1 MRKFLL
7 VGCCLVCT
15 FLAGA
20 QSPGVKGVLTDTT
33 EKKNLTNAVVALLKQ
48 SDSTLITFT
57 RTDDKGGFS
66 LKTPTAGSYILLI
79 SYPRFADW
87 ADVITVPAGSPLDL
101 GQVSMT
107 PKSVLLDAVVVR
119 NGNAIRIKG
128 DTTEFVADSFKV
140 KEGATVEDLLKKLP
154 GLTVNSKGEITAQ
167 GKKVDKVLVDGEEF
181 FGDDPTIATQNLGAK
196 TVDRVQVY
204 DTKTEQQ
211 QMSGVTTG
219 AEGKTINIK
228 LKAEAKRGAF
238 GKAEASSNFD
248 NLTDAKLML
257 NRFAGNKKLSVYGSK
272 SNTSTGNLNW
282 EDRRKLGIEND
293 VEYDEISGYYF
304 SFSNDDTFNDW
315 SLRGLPNAWT
325 AGAMFGNK
333 WNTDKNNVT
342 GNYRYNRLET
352 TNETSI
358 SKQTL
363 LADTTY
369 FNNSLSR
376 TNGLNQQHVMSGKYE
391 WKPDSMNTIKFTVAG
406 TYKTTESF
414 NATSSEALN
423 EALEFVNTSTRVNES
438 NLTRKNLDNVL
449 SHKMISKKKLNRQW
463 MTTVRYGITTDDS
476 KGSLIAVNNF
486 YSGGIPDS
494 IDLVDQVKRNQGES
508 HTFGFK
514 STWLEPLSLKWTW
527 MLEYSFNN
535 NKSFSGRDTYEKDV
549 DGKYTVV
556 NPVFSNHFDLDVNAH
571 TGNTMLRY
579 NVKKIRFA
587 FGSGISSVHLGLFD
601 KDKQKQKDYHFLNFT
616 PSAQFGVTLK
626 QQSGFS
632 INYRGTTRQPTI
644 EQLQPIRDNNDP
656 LNVYLG
662 NPALKV
668 GFNHNIGFFINDYKV
683 LSGRSIW
690 INGGYNFTD
699 RAISTISN
707 IDSFGVR
714 TYQPVNV
721 NGNNNWYFYGN
732 FEFSRKDN
740 KPYFGF
746 NIESNGGKNVS
757 FLNTK
762 MNENQYTTLGF
773 SFTLGI
779 EKENKYSFQINP
791 ELKRNMS
798 KSSLRPDINNNYWS
812 YGTSVEGSLQLPWK
826 LEVRSNADFDFRE
839 KIAAFATNTNI
850 INWSAYLEKKIFKKN
865 TGKLIFSA
873 RDILNQNKGFNR
885 TINSNFISDERYQR
899 LSRYFMLG
907 FQWSFTQMP
916 GAVKP

>member
-7 VGCCLVCT
+7 AGYCFALT
-15 FLAGA
+15 FCASA
-20 QSPGVKGVLTDTT
+20 QSPGVKGIVTDTT
-33 EKKNLTNAVVALLKQ
+33 EKKNLPHAVVVLLKQ
-48 SDSTLITFT
+48 ADSTLVSFT
-57 RTDDKGGFS
+57 RTDEKGGFS
-66 LKTPTAGSYILLI
+66 LKSPAAGEYILLV

-87 ADVITVPAGSPLDL
+87 ADKVSIPAGNLLDI
-101 GQVSMT
+101 GQLSLT
-107 PKSVLLDAVVVR
+107 PKSVLLDAVVIR
-119 NGNAIRIKG
+119 SGNAIRIKG

-204 DTKTEQQ
+204 DTKSEQQ

-228 LKAEAKRGAF
+228 LKEDAKKGAF
-238 GKAEASSNFD
+238 GKVEAGTNFD

-257 NRFAGNKKLSVYGSK
+257 NRFMGKKKFSVFGSK

-282 EDRRKLGIEND
+282 EDRQKLGFEND
-293 VEYDEISGYYF
+293 AEYDEISGYYF
-304 SFSNDDTFNDW
+304 SFNNDETFNDW
-315 SLRGLPNAWT
+315 SLRGLPDAWT
-325 AGAMFGNK
+325 AGALFGNK
-333 WNTDKNNVT
+333 WNGDKNNLN
-342 GNYRYNRLET
+342 GNYRYNRLNT

-363 LADTTY
+363 LEDTTY
-369 FNNSLSR
+369 YNNSLSSAR
-376 TNGLNQQHVMSGKYE
+376 GFNQQHMVSGKYE
-391 WKPDSMNTIKFTVAG
+391 WKPDSANTIKFTVSG

-423 EALEFVNTSTRVNES
+423 EAKEFVNTSTRVNES
-438 NLTRKNLDNVL
+438 DLTRTNLDNII
-449 SHKMISKKKLNRQW
+449 SHKMMSLKKKNRQW
-463 MTTVRYGITTDDS
+463 MTTLRYGIISDDT
-476 KGSLIAVNNF
+476 KGSLTAVNNF
-486 YSGGIPDS
+486 YSGGVLDS
-494 IDLVDQVKRNQGES
+494 IDLVDQVKNNKGES

-535 NKSFSGRDTYEKDV
+535 NKSISGRNTFEKDV
-549 DGKYTVV
+549 DGKYTIV

-571 TGNTMLRY
+571 TGNTMFRY
-579 NVKKIRFA
+579 NVKKIRVA
-587 FGSGISSVHLGLFD
+587 FGSGVSSVHLGLYD
-601 KDKQKQKDYHFLNFT
+601 RDKQLQRDYHFLNFT
-616 PSAQFGVTLK
+616 PSAQFGVNMK
-626 QQSGFS
+626 QQSSFS
-632 INYRGTTRQPTI
+632 VNYRGTTRQPTI
-644 EQLQPIRDNNDP
+644 DQLQPIRDNNDP

-668 GFNHNIGFFINDYKV
+668 GFNHNVSFYINDYKV
-683 LSGRSIW
+683 LSGRAIW

-732 FEFSRKDN
+732 FEFSRKEN

-746 NIESNGGKNVS
+746 NVESNGGKNVS

-762 MNENQYTTLGF
+762 MNENRYTTFGF

-791 ELKRNMS
+791 EFKRNLS
-798 KSSLRPDINNNYWS
+798 KSSLRPDINNNYWT
-812 YGTSVEGSLQLPWK
+812 YGASVEGSLNLPWK
-826 LEVRSNADFDFRE
+826 LEVRSNVDFDFRE

-850 INWSAYLEKKIFKKN
+850 INWSAYLEKKIFKKDA
-865 TGKLIFSA
+865 GKLILTA

-885 TINSNFISDERYQR
+885 AINSNFISDERYQR
-899 LSRYFMLG
+899 LGQYFMIG
-907 FQWSFTQMP
+907 FRWSFTQTP
-916 GAVKP
+916 GAEK